1 MLFHHF
7 LLKREHKVIKAFSRE
22 SIKTYHGS
30 RRPLSMQNKQ
40 PRIGI
45 FVCECGGNIGDVVDV
60 KAVIDTVKNWPDV
73 AVAKFHKYLCS
84 KPAQEIIADS
94 IRKDNLDRVV
104 VASCTPRMH
113 LATFQS
119 VLERAGLNPFMLE
132 FVNIREQDSW
142 ILGPHPSAEA
152 TKKAISLIHGG
163 YERSRELEPLQTV
176 SEKGSREILIVG
188 GGIAGI
194 TAALEL
200 GYLGYKV
207 HLVERKPSIGGNMAK
222 LTKVFPTLDCAQC
235 ILTPRMAEVG
245 RNPNVALYSYAE
257 VQEVSGRPGN
267 YDVRVLMKPRGVDL
281 QKCRNCGVCAKVCPV
296 IVSDEFNEGLAQRK
310 AAYQEF
316 PQAVPSAYT
325 IDFQACTKCRKCEQ
339 LCPAKAISIDD
350 KGMTVDLHVGGIIM
364 ATGYQLHDA
373 KRLETYGYGTYKDV
387 ITMMQLE
394 RLVSATGPTGGYVKR
409 ADGKDVKRMAMLL
422 CAGSRDKNYIP
433 YCSRICCMYA
443 LKQAFVLKKMLGID
457 VTVYYTD
464 IRATGKGYEDLY
476 WRDQEAGVSFI
487 RGKVAEVYRNA
498 STDKLVVVAEDSLS
512 GELTND
518 EFDLV
523 GLATP
528 MVPPSGLKELADKMK
543 VATGEDG
550 FITEKH
556 PKLDPVDSLVTGIY
570 ACGCAL
576 SPKDVRDTVS
586 DGLGAAAKAALFL
599 KSDYVTTS
607 PEKAFVL
614 TDLCNGCQ
622 ACVPICPANAI
633 GMQNG
638 KAVINPFMCTGCGAC
653 IPVCPQEA
661 IDFKNATAKQVLAQM
676 RGVLTDKDS
685 GEVRILAFV
694 DKNVGYTGMD
704 FLGLDRAKYPEN
716 IRIVPVPT
724 TAILGKKLVLS
735 AFAYGA
741 DGVLVI
747 EGSEEIDEHFTKK
760 RMIDIGRELAQYG
773 IENMRVRYSYVP
785 LPVYKKA
792 AELFSMFTDRIKKFG
807 PLAEEKRNSI
817 RQKLQI

>member
-1 MLFHHF
+1 ME
-7 LLKREHKVIKAFSRE
+7 KKS
-22 SIKTYHGS
+22 
-30 RRPLSMQNKQ
+30 

-60 KAVIDTVKNWPDV
+60 KAVVEAVKSWDGV
-73 AVAKFHKYLCS
+73 AVAKYHKYLCS
-84 KPAQEIIADS
+84 KPAQEMILDAVKKES
-94 IRKDNLDRVV
+94 LDRVV

-142 ILGPHPSAEA
+142 ILGPHSSPEA
-152 TKKAISLIHGG
+152 TKKAISLIKGG
-163 YERSRELEPLQTV
+163 YERSRELEPLQLI
-176 SEKGSREILIVG
+176 SEKGSREILIIG

-194 TAALEL
+194 TSALEL

-245 RNPNVALYSYAE
+245 RNTNVNLYTYAE

-267 YDVRVLMKPRGVDL
+267 YDVKVRMKPRGVDV
-281 QKCRNCGVCAKVCPV
+281 QKCRSCGVCAKVCPV
-296 IVSDEFNEGLAQRK
+296 SVPDEFNEGWVQRK
-310 AAYQEF
+310 AAYIEF

-325 IDFQACTKCRKCEQ
+325 IDFKACTKCLKCEK
-339 LCPAKAISIDD
+339 LCPAKAISLEDQGSTI
-350 KGMTVDLHVGGIIM
+350 DLHVGGIII
-364 ATGYQLHDA
+364 ATGYQLYDA
-373 KRLETYGYGTYKDV
+373 KKLETYGYGTYKDV
-387 ITMMQLE
+387 ITMMDLE
-394 RLVSATGPTGGYVKR
+394 RFVSATGPTGGYIKR
-409 ADGKDVKRMAMLL
+409 ADGSDVKRMAIVL

-457 VTVYYTD
+457 VSIYYTD

-476 WRDQEAGVSFI
+476 WRDEEAGVAFI
-487 RGKVAEVYRNA
+487 RGKVAEVYRDNK
-498 STDKLVVVAEDSLS
+498 TGKLVAVAEDTIT
-512 GELTND
+512 GEMT
-518 EFDLV
+518 EEQFDMI

-528 MVPPSGLKELADKMK
+528 MVPPEGLKELVDKMK
-543 VATGEDG
+543 VSIGEDG

-586 DGLGAAAKAALFL
+586 DGLGASAKAALFL

-607 PEKAFVL
+607 PEKAYVI
-614 TDLCNGCQ
+614 TDLCNGCK
-622 ACVPICPANAI
+622 ACVPVCPTNAI
-633 GMQNG
+633 SIHEN
-638 KAVINPFMCTGCGAC
+638 KAKIDPFLCTGCGAC

-661 IDFKNATAKQVLAQM
+661 IDFKNSTSKQIIASLGGVLA
-676 RGVLTDKDS
+676 DKDP
-685 GEVRILAFV
+685 GEVRVVAFV

-704 FLGLDRAKYPEN
+704 FLGLDRTNYPAN

-724 TAILGKKLVLS
+724 TAILGLKHLLY

-747 EGSEEIDEHFTKK
+747 EGTQEIDEKFTKK
-760 RMIDIGRELAQYG
+760 RMIEMGRELAKYG

-792 AELFSMFTDRIKKFG
+792 AELFTMFTDRIKKFG
-807 PLAEEKRNSI
+807 PLPEDKRNSVKEKI
-817 RQKLQI
+817 KV

>member
-1 MLFHHF
+1 MA
-7 LLKREHKVIKAFSRE
+7 K
-22 SIKTYHGS
+22 
-30 RRPLSMQNKQ
+30 KQ
-40 PRIGI
+40 ARIGI

-60 KAVIDTVKNWPDV
+60 KAVVDAVKNWPDV

-84 KPAQEIIADS
+84 KPAQDIIVES
-94 IRKDNLDRVV
+94 VKKESLDRVV

-152 TKKAISLIHGG
+152 TKKAISLIRGG
-163 YERSRELEPLQTV
+163 YERGRELEPLETI

-207 HLVERKPSIGGNMAK
+207 HLVERRPSIGGNMAK

-245 RNPNVALYSYAE
+245 RNSNIALYSYAE

-267 YDVRVLMKPRGVDL
+267 YDVKVLIKPRGVDV

-296 IVSDEFNEGLAQRK
+296 TVSDEFNEGLSQRK

-316 PQAVPSAYT
+316 PQAVPSTYT

-350 KGMTVDLHVGGIIM
+350 KGVTVDLHVGGIIM
-364 ATGYQLHDA
+364 ATGYQLYDA
-373 KRLETYGYGTYKDV
+373 KRLDTYGFGTYKDV

-409 ADGKDVKRMAMLL
+409 ADGTDVKRMAILL
-422 CAGSRDKNYIP
+422 CAGSRDKNYIS

-457 VTVYYTD
+457 VTIYYTD

-487 RGKVAEVYRNA
+487 RGKVAEVYRDA
-498 STDKLVVVAEDSLS
+498 KTDKLVVAAEDSLS
-512 GELTND
+512 GELTNE

-528 MVPPSGLKELADKMK
+528 MVPPEGLRELAEKMR

-556 PKLDPVDSLVTGIY
+556 PKLDPVDSLVTGIF
-570 ACGCAL
+570 ACGCSL

-607 PEKAFVL
+607 PEKAFVIS
-614 TDLCNGCQ
+614 DVCNGCQ
-622 ACVPICPANAI
+622 ACVPVCPANAI
-633 GMQNG
+633 SMQNG

-653 IPVCPQEA
+653 IPTCPQEA
-661 IDFKNATAKQVLAQM
+661 IDFKNSTTKEVLAEV
-676 RGVLTDKDS
+676 RGVLADKDPA
-685 GEVRILAFV
+685 EVRVLAFV
-694 DKNVGYTGMD
+694 DKNIGYTDMD
-704 FLGLDRAKYPEN
+704 FLGLDRTRYPEN
-716 IRIVPVPT
+716 IRVVPVPT
-724 TAILGKKLVLS
+724 TAILGKKLLLN

-747 EGSEEIDEHFTKK
+747 EGTEEIDERFTKK
-760 RMIDIGRELAQYG
+760 RMIEMGKELAQYG

-792 AELFSMFTDRIKKFG
+792 AELFTMFTDRIKKFG
-807 PLAEEKRNSI
+807 PVSEDKRNDI
-817 RQKLQI
+817 KQKLQT

>member
-1 MLFHHF
+1 ME
-7 LLKREHKVIKAFSRE
+7 KKS
-22 SIKTYHGS
+22 
-30 RRPLSMQNKQ
+30 

-60 KAVIDTVKNWPDV
+60 KAVVDTVKNWPDV
-73 AVAKFHKYLCS
+73 ATAKYHKYLCS
-84 KPAQEIIADS
+84 KPAQEMILDAV
-94 IRKDNLDRVV
+94 KKENLDRVV

-113 LATFQS
+113 LGTFQA
-119 VLERAGLNPFMLE
+119 VMERSGLNPFMLE
-132 FVNIREQDSW
+132 FVNIREQDAW
-142 ILGPHPSAEA
+142 VHGPHSSLEA
-152 TKKAISLIHGG
+152 TKKAVSLIKGG
-163 YERSRELEPLQTV
+163 YERSRELEPLQTI
-176 SEKGSREILIVG
+176 SEKGSREILIIG

-245 RNPNVALYSYAE
+245 RNPNVTLYTYGE

-267 YDVRVLMKPRGVDL
+267 YDVKLFMKPRGVDL

-296 IVSDEFNEGLAQRK
+296 SVSDEFNEGLSQRK
-310 AAYQEF
+310 AAYIEF
-316 PQAVPSAYT
+316 PQAVPSAYV
-325 IDFQACTKCRKCEQ
+325 IDFKSCTKCEKCEK
-339 LCPAKAISIDD
+339 LCPAKAITLADQGS
-350 KGMTVDLHVGGIIM
+350 TVDLHVGGIIM
-364 ATGYQLHDA
+364 ATGYQLYDA
-373 KRLETYGYGTYKDV
+373 KKLETFGYSTYKDV
-387 ITMMQLE
+387 ITMMDLE
-394 RLVSATGPTGGYVKR
+394 RFVSATGPTSGYVKR
-409 ADGKDVKRMAMLL
+409 ADGTDVKKMAIVL
-422 CAGSRDKNYIP
+422 CAGSRDKNYIS

-457 VTVYYTD
+457 VAIYYTD

-476 WRDQEAGVSFI
+476 WRDQEAGVTFI
-487 RGKVAEVYRNA
+487 RGKIAEVYKDNK
-498 STDKLVVVAEDSLS
+498 TGKLVAVAEDTIS
-512 GELTND
+512 GELTED
-518 EFDLV
+518 QYDMIA
-523 GLATP
+523 LATP
-528 MVPPSGLKELADKMK
+528 MVSPEGLKELADKMK
-543 VATGEDG
+543 VSIGEDG

-556 PKLDPVDSLVTGIY
+556 PKLDPVDSLTTGIF

-586 DGLGAAAKAALFL
+586 DGLGASAKAALFL

-607 PEKAFVL
+607 PEKAYVIA
-614 TDLCNGCQ
+614 DLCNGCN
-622 ACVPICPANAI
+622 ACVPICPTKAI
-633 GMQNG
+633 TMQDG
-638 KAVINPFMCTGCGAC
+638 KAKIDPFQCTGCGAC

-661 IDFKNATAKQVLAQM
+661 IDFKNATTKQVIASI
-676 RGVLTDKDS
+676 RGVLAEKPP
-685 GEVRILAFV
+685 GEIRIVAFV

-704 FLGLDRAKYPEN
+704 FLGLDRTNYPEN
-716 IRIVPVPT
+716 VRIVSVPT
-724 TAILGKKLVLS
+724 TAILGLKHLLY

-747 EGSEEIDEHFTKK
+747 EGIQEIDEKFTKK
-760 RMIDIGRELAQYG
+760 RMIDLGRELAKYG
-773 IENMRVRYSYVP
+773 VENMRVRYSYVP

-807 PLAEEKRNSI
+807 PLAEEKRNAMK
-817 RQKLQI
+817 QKLSI

>member
-1 MLFHHF
+1 MD
-7 LLKREHKVIKAFSRE
+7 
-22 SIKTYHGS
+22 G
-30 RRPLSMQNKQ
+30 KQ
-40 PRIGI
+40 AKIGI

-60 KAVIDTVKNWPDV
+60 KAVVDTVKNWPDV

-84 KPAQEIIADS
+84 KPAQDIIVES
-94 IRKDNLDRVV
+94 VKKENLDRVI

-152 TKKAISLIHGG
+152 TKKAISLIRGG
-163 YERSRELEPLQTV
+163 YERSLELEPLETV

-200 GYLGYKV
+200 GNLGYKV
-207 HLVERKPSIGGNMAK
+207 HLVERRPSIGGNMAK

-267 YDVRVLMKPRGVDL
+267 YDVKVLMKPRGVDV
-281 QKCRNCGVCAKVCPV
+281 QKCRNCGVCAKVCS
-296 IVSDEFNEGLAQRK
+296 VSVADEFNEGLSQRK
-310 AAYQEF
+310 AVYQEF
-316 PQAVPSAYT
+316 PQAVPSTYT
-325 IDFQACTKCRKCEQ
+325 IDFQACNRCRKCEQ

-364 ATGYQLHDA
+364 ATGYELYDA
-373 KRLETYGYGTYKDV
+373 KRLETYGFGTYKDV

-409 ADGKDVKRMAMLL
+409 ADGTDVKRMAILL
-422 CAGSRDKNYIP
+422 CAGSRDKNYIS

-457 VTVYYTD
+457 VTIYYTD

-498 STDKLVVVAEDSLS
+498 KTNKLVVAAEDSLS
-512 GELTND
+512 GELTNE

-528 MVPPSGLKELADKMK
+528 MVPPTGLRELADKMK
-543 VATGEDG
+543 VAIGEDG

-556 PKLDPVDSLVTGIY
+556 PKLDPVDSLVTGIF

-607 PEKAFVL
+607 PEKAFVIP
-614 TDLCNGCQ
+614 DLCNGCQ
-622 ACVPICPANAI
+622 ACVPVCPANAI
-633 GMQNG
+633 SMQNG
-638 KAVINPFMCTGCGAC
+638 KAIINPFMCTGCGAC
-653 IPVCPQEA
+653 IPTCPQEA
-661 IDFKNATAKQVLAQM
+661 IDFKNSTTKEVLAEV
-676 RGVLTDKDS
+676 RGVLSDKDPA
-685 GEVRILAFV
+685 EVRILAFV
-694 DKNVGYTGMD
+694 DKNIGYTDMD
-704 FLGLDRAKYPEN
+704 FLGLDRTKYPEN

-724 TAILGKKLVLS
+724 TAILGKKLLLG

-747 EGSEEIDEHFTKK
+747 EGTEEIDERFSKR
-760 RMIDIGRELAQYG
+760 RMIEMGKELAQYG
-773 IENMRVRYSYVP
+773 IENMRLRYSYVP

-792 AELFSMFTDRIKKFG
+792 AELFTMFTDRIKKFG
-807 PLAEEKRNSI
+807 PVQEEKRNTI
-817 RQKLQI
+817 KQKLQT